1 MELPLKALEQCVWF
15 QDSVVCK
22 NSVILLCSAFLVQTP
37 GDVGGAEQRN
47 REDGAAVFPR
57 G

>member
-1 MELPLKALEQCVWF
+1 MPLKALEQCVWF